1 MAKKINYSERFKKIK
16 RYVDFHYTEK
26 FLKSKRLNRKQKRK
40 ITVYFN
46 AISALKSRPHYEYT
60 PKSKDKR
67 KIAQRFAQH
76 TKNLPLLKTAFIPT
90 WTGEHLKIKISKSG
104 QMTVS
109 SKHITFSDVV
119 LNKKKLAKNAVEHVT
134 EKIAESDAK
143 GFTINAGQY
152 EIPRG
157 FTREKIAEA
166 VQAYVSRY
174 NEVGKNNYFGNW
186 LTGLRGHKYRKQA
199 SFAKYLKEKSK
210 AKQQLKKGVKHGKG
224 KNKMRPEKN

>member
-1 MAKKINYSERFKKIK
+1 MARKINYSERFKKIK
-16 RYVDFHYTEK
+16 RYVDFNYTEK
-26 FLKSKRLNRKQKRK
+26 FLDSKRLNRKQKRK

-46 AISALKSRPHYEYT
+46 AISALKSRPNYEYT
-60 PKSKDKR
+60 PKSKKTR

-76 TKNLPLLKTAFIPT
+76 SKNLPLLKTAFIPT
-90 WTGEHLKIKISKSG
+90 TTGGEKLKVKISKSG
-104 QMTVS
+104 KMTVAT
-109 SKHITFSDVV
+109 KHIIFSDVV
-119 LNKKKLAKNAVEHVT
+119 LDKKKLAKDAVAHVQ

-157 FTREKIAEA
+157 FTRDKIAEA
-166 VQAYVSRY
+166 VQSYVSRY

-199 SFAKYLKEKSK
+199 SFQKYLREKSK
-210 AKQQLKKGVKHGKG
+210 AKENMKRKRG
-224 KNKMRPEKN
+224 